1 MNGQILRKR
10 LNQGELENMNRQIPS
25 TKIETVI

>member
-10 LNQGELENMNRQIPS
+10 LNQTELENMNRQITS